1 VSYNKYDQGYDPR
14 RQVSPRARDGSRR
27 APAPGP
33 HLGPVRIT
41 PTRVFV
47 GIALVGSIG
56 YLVYA
61 LTVRDANQIPLLA
74 TGAAILGT
82 VFAALAVLGVVRT
95 YRAGRDG
102 RGGSAVLSALAG
114 GIAALIAFG
123 AFATAAVLALLW
135 RA

>member
-1 VSYNKYDQGYDPR
+1 MSYKYDQGYDPR
-14 RQVSPRARDGSRR
+14 RQVTPRASDGSRR
-27 APAPGP
+27 TVREGP
-33 HLGPVRIT
+33 HLGPIHIT

-47 GIALVGSIG
+47 GVALFGSIG

-74 TGAAILGT
+74 TGAAILGV
-82 VFAALAVLGVVRT
+82 VFASLAVLGVVRT
-95 YRAGRDG
+95 YKAGRDG
-102 RGGSAVLSALAG
+102 RGGSAVLAAIAG
-114 GIAALIAFG
+114 GIAALVAFG

>member
-1 VSYNKYDQGYDPR
+1 MSNRYDQGFDPR
-14 RQVSPRARDGSRR
+14 RQVTPRARDGSRR
-27 APAPGP
+27 VVVEGP
-33 HLGPVRIT
+33 HIGRVRIT

-47 GIALVGSIG
+47 GIALFGSIG

-82 VFAALAVLGVVRT
+82 VFAALAVLGMIRT

-102 RGGSAVLSALAG
+102 RGGSAVVAAIAG
-114 GIAALIAFG
+114 GLAALVAFG